1 MEERYEKEKI
11 NEEELIDRQIEK
23 IMSTTA
29 ENSSEDG
36 KKGRRKIFGKLKG
49 WSRKRKVLTGA
60 VLLAV
65 LFFLSRLAAGG
76 SSGGFSASVMALEK
90 KPVQEKLSV
99 SGPVEGTDS
108 VDVVSN
114 IHAEII
120 SMNVKEGD
128 QVIKGQILATLD
140 KTDLQREVEIARNAY
155 ELAAANQAEQNK
167 TQALGYE
174 KAVQDCQAAQA
185 DYDRKSLLYANGDIS
200 QVEMETAANALADAR
215 RHMEEYTVVNGV
227 GTADPSYELQVKA
240 AAFTLEKAQKE
251 LENTEIKSAI
261 DGTVVRVNSKVGQF
275 ADKVEND
282 KPILS
287 IENLE
292 ELEMEIKISEYSIG
306 KVKVG
311 QKVQISADILNG
323 KTVEGEVIKISP
335 TGEEKGGGST
345 ERVIPITIGIKD
357 SSSGLIAGITA
368 KAEILIQEAEDAFV
382 VPITALIDNGEG
394 TYIAVAQEGKVRRI
408 PVSTGVD
415 GDVEI
420 QVVPQEGY
428 ELTQGMMV
436 ITNPNTTLTDGMDV
450 TIVSQE

>member
-36 KKGRRKIFGKLKG
+36 KKDRRKIFGKLKG

-140 KTDLQREVEIARNAY
+140 QTDLEREVEIARNAY

-185 DYDRKSLLYANGDIS
+185 DYDRKSMLYANGDIS

-306 KVKVG
+306 KVKLG

-345 ERVIPITIGIKD
+345 ERVIPAAIRITD
-357 SSSGLIAGITA
+357 ADSGLMAGITA
-368 KAEILIQEAEDAFV
+368 RARIRIDQAEGAFI
-382 VPITALIDNGEG
+382 VPMGAVLETDEG
-394 TYIAVAQEGKVRRI
+394 TWIFAVEGNRLKRI
-408 PVSTGVD
+408 PVETGVES
-415 GDVEI
+415 DVQI
-420 QVVPQEGY
+420 QVIPVEEGSLQEGM
-428 ELTQGMMV
+428 QIAASASADMA
-436 ITNPNTTLTDGMDV
+436 DGMQV
-450 TIVSQE
+450 LALPQA

>member
-185 DYDRKSLLYANGDIS
+185 DYDRKSPRWRW
-200 QVEMETAANALADAR
+200 R
-215 RHMEEYTVVNGV
+215 R
-227 GTADPSYELQVKA
+227 
-240 AAFTLEKAQKE
+240 
-251 LENTEIKSAI
+251 
-261 DGTVVRVNSKVGQF
+261 R
-275 ADKVEND
+275 
-282 KPILS
+282 
-287 IENLE
+287 
-292 ELEMEIKISEYSIG
+292 
-306 KVKVG
+306 
-311 QKVQISADILNG
+311 
-323 KTVEGEVIKISP
+323 P
-335 TGEEKGGGST
+335 TPWRMPGAT
-345 ERVIPITIGIKD
+345 WRNI
-357 SSSGLIAGITA
+357 
-368 KAEILIQEAEDAFV
+368 
-382 VPITALIDNGEG
+382 
-394 TYIAVAQEGKVRRI
+394 R
-408 PVSTGVD
+408 
-415 GDVEI
+415 
-420 QVVPQEGY
+420 
-428 ELTQGMMV
+428 
-436 ITNPNTTLTDGMDV
+436 
-450 TIVSQE
+450 

>member
-1 MEERYEKEKI
+1 MEERYEEEKV
-11 NEEELIDRQIEK
+11 NEEEKIDRQIQE
-23 IMSTTA
+23 IMSGSEEGDSKKEKPKRTA
-29 ENSSEDG
+29 
-36 KKGRRKIFGKLKG
+36 RLKR
-49 WSRKRKVLTGA
+49 WSRKRKLLAGA
-60 VLLAV
+60 AVAAV
-65 LFFLSRLAAGG
+65 LFLLSRCVSGG
-76 SSGGFSASVMALEK
+76 SPSGFSASVMALEK
-90 KPVQEKLSV
+90 KPIQEKLSV

-140 KTDLQREVEIARNAY
+140 QTDLQREVEIARNAY

-394 TYIAVAQEGKVRRI
+394 TFIAVAQEGKVRRI

-420 QVVPQEGY
+420 QVIPQEGY
-428 ELTQGMMV
+428 ELTEGMMI

-450 TIVSQE
+450 TIMSQE

>member
-36 KKGRRKIFGKLKG
+36 KKGRRKIFGKLKS

-140 KTDLQREVEIARNAY
+140 QTDLQREVEIARNAY

-185 DYDRKSLLYANGDIS
+185 DYDRKSLLYANGGIS

-394 TYIAVAQEGKVRRI
+394 TYIATAQEGKVRRI

-420 QVVPQEGY
+420 QVIPQEGY
-428 ELTQGMMV
+428 ELTEGMMI

-450 TIVSQE
+450 TIMSQE

>member
-36 KKGRRKIFGKLKG
+36 KKGRRKIFGKPKG

-140 KTDLQREVEIARNAY
+140 QTDLEREVEIARNAY

-185 DYDRKSLLYANGDIS
+185 DYDRKSLLYANGGIS

-420 QVVPQEGY
+420 QVIPQEGY
-428 ELTQGMMV
+428 ELTEGMMI

-450 TIVSQE
+450 TIMSQE

>member
-23 IMSTTA
+23 IMSATA
-29 ENSSEDG
+29 ENSSEDDR
-36 KKGRRKIFGKLKG
+36 KDRRKIFGKFKS

-60 VLLAV
+60 ALLAI
-65 LFFLSRLAAGG
+65 LFLMSRFAARG
-76 SSGGFSASVMALEK
+76 SSGSFSANVMSLEK

-140 KTDLQREVEIARNAY
+140 QTDLQREVEIARNAY

-306 KVKVG
+306 KVKLG